1 MNSLNKR
8 TLLKTAALS
17 AMALAALAGCGRKEE
32 AAPAAAPA
40 PAADKLKIAFM
51 YVSPIGDG
59 GWTYQHDLGRKAI
72 QEKYGDRIETSFVE
86 SVPESADAER
96 VLRDMAAQGNKLVFA
111 TSFGYQEFVQKAAA
125 DLKDVKFEHATGY
138 KTAENLATYDARF
151 YEGRAVMGTIAG
163 RMTKSNKIGY
173 IGSFPIPE
181 VVQGINSSYLHAKK
195 VNPDVEM
202 KVVWAYT
209 WFDPAKEAD
218 AAAALIAEGVDVI
231 LQHTDSTAPLAK
243 AQEAGAIGFGQASDM
258 AAFKPTP
265 RVSSIIDNW
274 APYYIKRVGA
284 VLGGTWTSHSVWLG
298 IGEGEVEIGEIT
310 EAVPAEVKAEAEAL
324 KAKIASGEYHPF
336 TGPLKKQDG
345 SDWLA
350 EGQTASDEDLRGM
363 NFYVEGIT
371 APMPK

>member
-1 MNSLNKR
+1 MQRR
-8 TLLKTAALS
+8 TVLITSAAVSALS
-17 AMALAALAGCGRKEE
+17 LSSLPALAQDGE
-32 AAPAAAPA
+32 
-40 PAADKLKIAFM
+40 KLKVGFI
-51 YVSPIGDG
+51 YVGPVGDG
-59 GWTYQHDLGRKAI
+59 GWSYQHDQGRQAI
-72 QEKYGDRIETSFVE
+72 EAEYGDKIETTFIE
-86 SVPESADAER
+86 SVPEGADAER
-96 VLRDMAAQGNKLVFA
+96 ALTQLALAGNKLIFA
-111 TSFGYQEFVQKAAA
+111 TSFGFMDAVMATAA
-125 DLKDVKFEHATGY
+125 KFPDVKFEHATGY
-138 KTAENLATYDARF
+138 KRADNVATYDARF

-181 VVQGINSSYLHAKK
+181 VIQGINASFIHAKK
-195 VNPDVEM
+195 VNPNVEM
-202 KVVWAYT
+202 KVVWAYS

-258 AAFKPTP
+258 AAFKPSP
-265 RVSSIIDNW
+265 RVSAIIDNW

-284 VLGGTWTSHSVWLG
+284 VLDGSWKSEGVWLG
-298 IGEGEVEIGEIT
+298 IGDGEVEIGEIT

-350 EGQTASDEDLRGM
+350 EGQTATDEELSQM

-371 APMPK
+371 AEIPK

>member
-1 MNSLNKR
+1 MQRR
-8 TLLKTAALS
+8 TFLITTAAVAALTGVP
-17 AMALAALAGCGRKEE
+17 ALAQDGE
-32 AAPAAAPA
+32 
-40 PAADKLKIAFM
+40 KLKVGFI
-51 YVSPIGDG
+51 YVGPVGDG
-59 GWTYQHDLGRKAI
+59 GWTYQHDLGRKAV
-72 QEKYGDRIETSFVE
+72 EAEYGDRIETTFIE
-86 SVPESADAER
+86 SVPEGADAER
-96 VLRDMAAQGNKLVFA
+96 AITQLALAGNKLIFT
-111 TSFGYQEFVQKAAA
+111 TSFGFMDATINVAQKFP
-125 DLKDVKFEHATGY
+125 DVKFEHATGY
-138 KTAENLATYDARF
+138 KRADNVSTYDARF

-181 VVQGINSSYLHAKK
+181 VIQGINSSFIHARK

-202 KVVWAYT
+202 KVVWAYS

-258 AAFKPTP
+258 AAFKPSP
-265 RVSSIIDNW
+265 RVSAIIDNW
-274 APYYIKRVGA
+274 APYYINRVGA
-284 VLGGTWTSHSVWLG
+284 VLDGTWESQGVWLG
-298 IGEGEVEIGEIT
+298 IGDGEVEIGEIT

-324 KAKIASGEYHPF
+324 KEQIASGAYHPF

-350 EGQTASDEDLRGM
+350 EGQTATDEDLSQM

-371 APMPK
+371 AEIPK